1 MYFDKCLFPVTPEK
15 ISIKI
20 NGNNK
25 TVNLINEGEINILK
39 KAGLTDI
46 EFEAEIPQVKHPY
59 AVYKNGFKEAGY
71 FFDIFEGL
79 KTGKKT
85 FQFIVCRKTPVG
97 KKLLNTN
104 MKVSLEDYK
113 ISEDA
118 KNGFDFKVKFN
129 LKQYRD
135 YGTKTVNI
143 KIAASKPKASA
154 EPKRETNNSPA
165 PAAAQTYTVVRGDC
179 LWKIAKRFYGS
190 GGNIDLNTG
199 SKNLAHT
206 HKITGKKKITVHNG
220 LAVGDGV
227 ILIRQQEG
235 QRFIVVDRI
244 G

>member
-1 MYFDKCLFPVTPEK
+1 M
-15 ISIKI
+15 
-20 NGNNK
+20 
-25 TVNLINEGEINILK
+25 
-39 KAGLTDI
+39 
-46 EFEAEIPQVKHPY
+46 
-59 AVYKNGFKEAGY
+59 YKNGFKEAGY

-104 MKVSLEDYK
+104 MKVSFGRLQNFRG
-113 ISEDA
+113 A

-165 PAAAQTYTVVRGDC
+165 
-179 LWKIAKRFYGS
+179 
-190 GGNIDLNTG
+190 
-199 SKNLAHT
+199 
-206 HKITGKKKITVHNG
+206 
-220 LAVGDGV
+220 
-227 ILIRQQEG
+227 RQQH
-235 QRFIVVDRI
+235 RPIRLCVVIVCGTLQNGFTAAVQNTP
-244 G
+244 

>member
-1 MYFDKCLFPVTPEK
+1 MTRKQLEDLGLTKEQADSVM
-15 ISIKI
+15 KI
-20 NGNNK
+20 NGD
-25 TVNLINEGEINILK
+25 
-39 KAGLTDI
+39 DI
-46 EFEAEIPQVKHPY
+46 ENAKGTASTEI
-59 AVYKNGFKEAGY
+59 KNLQTEVEAGY

-179 LWKIAKRFYGS
+179 LWNIAKRFYGS
-190 GGNIDLNTG
+190 GA
-199 SKNLAHT
+199 KY
-206 HKITGKKKITVHNG
+206 TVIYN
-220 LAVGDGV
+220 ANRGV
-227 ILIRQQEG
+227 IGGNPNLIYPG
-235 QRFIVVDRI
+235 QVLTIPAA
-244 G
+244 